1 MPQGR
6 GRAYAQNV
14 DNRLERDPMAPE
26 SLLPCTVAG
35 SLPKPSW
42 LAGPEK
48 LRGAV
53 TTLLRDELRRG

>member
-1 MPQGR
+1 
-6 GRAYAQNV
+6 
-14 DNRLERDPMAPE
+14 MAPE